1 MINSIENNFLKF
13 IQQEKLI
20 KKGDGIVVGLSGG
33 PDSVCLLYLLISIR
47 EKIGIN
53 IAAAHLNHMLRGK
66 AADEDEEFAK
76 RLCEKLNIEFFS
88 KKVDINKYSKEHS
101 LSSEAAGRKVR
112 YEFFND
118 VMKKLNYNKIATAH
132 NANDQAE
139 TVLMRMMRGAGLE
152 GLCGIPVNRENKY
165 IRPILFLKREEIE
178 NYCKEKGVK
187 PRIDATNLERIYSR
201 NKVRL
206 DILPYMK
213 ENFNQD
219 VIEAINRMSIL
230 LQEDNKFIDKE
241 VNKIFNDKCKI
252 FNKSVTIN
260 KEVFLLEEAVIKRV
274 IRKSIEYVS
283 GNKYDVELKHIEDV
297 EKIQKHGTGKRIN
310 LPNNLIAINV
320 YGDIK
325 IKYEQEVNSNNNVR
339 IITKSELIDNV
350 IVFNDFRMEFKVID
364 NNENINYNKNSF
376 IKYFNFDKIN
386 KGITIRYRKNGDRII
401 PIGLNGSKKVKD
413 IFIDMKIPKED
424 RDSIPILE
432 FDNNI
437 SWIVG
442 IKQSDLYKIR
452 KDTKKVLKISI
463 QRKE

>member
-339 IITKSELIDNV
+339 IITKSELIDNA

>member
-339 IITKSELIDNV
+339 IITKSELMDNV
-350 IVFNDFRMEFKVID
+350 IVFNDFRMEFKVVD

>member
-339 IITKSELIDNV
+339 IITKSELMDNV

-442 IKQSDLYKIR
+442 IKQSNLYKVT

>member
-339 IITKSELIDNV
+339 IIAKSELMDNV

-442 IKQSDLYKIR
+442 IKQSNLYKVT

>member
-339 IITKSELIDNV
+339 IITKSELMDNV

>member
-1 MINSIENNFLKF
+1 MINNIENDFLEFVQDK
-13 IQQEKLI
+13 KLI
-20 KKGDGIVVGLSGG
+20 EKGDGVVIGLSGG

-47 EKIGIN
+47 EKLGIN
-53 IAAAHLNHMLRGK
+53 IAAAHLNHMLRGE
-66 AADEDEEFAK
+66 AANEDEEFSRK
-76 RLCEKLNIEFFS
+76 LCEKLNVKFFS
-88 KKVDINKYSKEHS
+88 KRVDINKYSKEHS

-112 YEFFND
+112 YGFFD
-118 VMKKLNYNKIATAH
+118 EVMQKLNYNKIATAH

-152 GLCGIPVNRENKY
+152 GLCGIPINRENKY
-165 IRPILFLKREEIE
+165 IRPILFLNRSEIE
-178 NYCKEKGVK
+178 NYCEEKGIK

-241 VNKIFNDKCKI
+241 VNKVFREKCELL
-252 FNKSVTIN
+252 NKAVIIN
-260 KEVFLLEEAVIKRV
+260 KEVFTLDEAVIKRV

-283 GNKYDVELKHIEDV
+283 GNKYDVELKHIDDV
-297 EKIQKHGTGKRIN
+297 EMMQKHGTGKSIN
-310 LPNNLIAINV
+310 LPNNLIAINI

-325 IKYEQEVNSNNNVR
+325 IKYEEENKNSNNVR
-339 IITKSELIDNV
+339 IIPKNELMDNI
-350 IVFNDFRMEFKVID
+350 IVFNDLKMQFKVVD
-364 NNENINYNKNSF
+364 NNENLNYNKNSF

-386 KGITIRYRKNGDRII
+386 KGITIRYRKNGDRIV

-432 FDNNI
+432 FDDNI

-442 IKQSDLYKIR
+442 IKQSDLYKIK
-452 KDTKKVLKISI
+452 KDTKKILKIAI